1 METRCFR
8 AGQGV
13 AERSLGVSER
23 DRVFWNGTGCYTAG
37 KGVAERR
44 QGVPEWDGVVGNGT
58 ERCRAGQ
65 VLRRWT
71 ESGGREQSEA
81 IAAAAPVT

>member
-1 METRCFR
+1 MLRNGTGCCR

-13 AERSLGVSER
+13 AKRRHGVSER
-23 DRVFWNGTGCYTAG
+23 DRVVRNGTG
-37 KGVAERR
+37 
-44 QGVPEWDGVVGNGT
+44 
-58 ERCRAGQ
+58 RCRARQ

-81 IAAAAPVT
+81 VAAAALMA